1 MVVEEPRSARREA
14 TRQRILDAA
23 RVVFAEKGVFG
34 ASIEDI
40 CEQAGFTRGAVYSN
54 FADKDDILREVIE
67 REHQALLDHIAGSID
82 IVDEELAA
90 APSLEAAV
98 ASLVNRIVR
107 TIPSDREVTLIS
119 TELEIV
125 AVRRPELAASFL
137 AVNNA
142 FRAGACRVP
151 RRGARARRP
160 RADHRPAGR
169 DRRGQGDRGAERPPG
184 ADRGPRGGSRC
195 PLGERPAGA
204 PAVAVAADRRGLTV
218 RPGPTLVRC
227 ARRSGGGCPA
237 GSASRSSG
245 GSSSSGTFW
254 NATGRRKRRIDV
266 APTECGP
273 RSSRPATGR
282 HAPSTS

>member
-90 APSLEAAV
+90 APSLEVAV

-107 TIPSDREVTLIS
+107 TIPSEREVTLIS

-137 AVNNA
+137 VVNNA
-142 FRAGACRVP
+142 FRAAARRVP

-160 RADHRPAGR
+160 GADDRSARR
-169 DRRGQGDRGAERPPG
+169 DRRRQGDRGAERAPG
-184 ADRGPRGGSRC
+184 ADRGPGADPDALSESVLPALLLSLSR
-195 PLGERPAGA
+195 PI
-204 PAVAVAADRRGLTV
+204 AAD
-218 RPGPTLVRC
+218 
-227 ARRSGGGCPA
+227 
-237 GSASRSSG
+237 
-245 GSSSSGTFW
+245 
-254 NATGRRKRRIDV
+254 
-266 APTECGP
+266 
-273 RSSRPATGR
+273 
-282 HAPSTS
+282 

>member
-54 FADKDDILREVIE
+54 FADKDAILREVIE

-98 ASLVNRIVR
+98 ASLVNRILR
-107 TIPSDREVTLIS
+107 TIPSEREVTLIS
-119 TELEIV
+119 AELEIV

-137 AVNNA
+137 VVNNA
-142 FRAGACRVP
+142 FRERLAAFLVAALERVGREP
-151 RRGARARRP
+151 TIDPLDVIDAVKAIGERSVRRALIEGP
-160 RADHRPAGR
+160 DADHDALSESVLPALLL
-169 DRRGQGDRGAERPPG
+169 A
-184 ADRGPRGGSRC
+184 
-195 PLGERPAGA
+195 L
-204 PAVAVAADRRGLTV
+204 
-218 RPGPTLVRC
+218 
-227 ARRSGGGCPA
+227 
-237 GSASRSSG
+237 
-245 GSSSSGTFW
+245 
-254 NATGRRKRRIDV
+254 
-266 APTECGP
+266 
-273 RSSRPATGR
+273 SRPIAAG
-282 HAPSTS
+282 

>member
-82 IVDEELAA
+82 LVDDELAA

-107 TIPSDREVTLIS
+107 TIPSEREVTLIS

-137 AVNNA
+137 VVNNA
-142 FRAGACRVP
+142 FRERLAAFLVAALERVGREP
-151 RRGARARRP
+151 TIDPLDVIDAVKAIGERSVRRALIEGP
-160 RADHRPAGR
+160 DADHDALSESILPALLL
-169 DRRGQGDRGAERPPG
+169 
-184 ADRGPRGGSRC
+184 S
-195 PLGERPAGA
+195 L
-204 PAVAVAADRRGLTV
+204 
-218 RPGPTLVRC
+218 
-227 ARRSGGGCPA
+227 
-237 GSASRSSG
+237 
-245 GSSSSGTFW
+245 
-254 NATGRRKRRIDV
+254 
-266 APTECGP
+266 
-273 RSSRPATGR
+273 SRPIAAG
-282 HAPSTS
+282 

>member
-54 FADKDDILREVIE
+54 FADKDAILREVIE

-98 ASLVNRIVR
+98 ASLVNRILR
-107 TIPSDREVTLIS
+107 TIPSEREVTLIS

-137 AVNNA
+137 VVNNA
-142 FRAGACRVP
+142 FRERLAAFLVAALERVGREP
-151 RRGARARRP
+151 TIDPLDVIDAVKAIGERSVRRALIEGP
-160 RADHRPAGR
+160 DADHDALSESVLPALLLSLSRPI
-169 DRRGQGDRGAERPPG
+169 
-184 ADRGPRGGSRC
+184 
-195 PLGERPAGA
+195 
-204 PAVAVAADRRGLTV
+204 
-218 RPGPTLVRC
+218 
-227 ARRSGGGCPA
+227 
-237 GSASRSSG
+237 
-245 GSSSSGTFW
+245 
-254 NATGRRKRRIDV
+254 ATG
-266 APTECGP
+266 
-273 RSSRPATGR
+273 
-282 HAPSTS
+282 

>member
-1 MVVEEPRSARREA
+1 MYRKEHPAMVVEEPRSARREA

-67 REHQALLDHIAGSID
+67 REHQALLDHITSSID
-82 IVDEELAA
+82 IVDEELAT

-98 ASLVNRIVR
+98 ASLVNRLVR

-137 AVNNA
+137 TVNNA
-142 FRAGACRVP
+142 FRQGLAAFLVAALERV
-151 RRGARARRP
+151 
-160 RADHRPAGR
+160 GR
-169 DRRGQGDRGAERPPG
+169 EPTID
-184 ADRGPRGGSRC
+184 
-195 PLGERPAGA
+195 PLDVIDAFKAIGERSVRRALIEGPEADPDALSESVLPA
-204 PAVAVAADRRGLTV
+204 L
-218 RPGPTLVRC
+218 LL
-227 ARRSGGGCPA
+227 SL
-237 GSASRSSG
+237 
-245 GSSSSGTFW
+245 
-254 NATGRRKRRIDV
+254 
-266 APTECGP
+266 
-273 RSSRPATGR
+273 SRPIAED
-282 HAPSTS
+282 